1 MTSLF
6 SRLVKSQ
13 VTNQARLAVS
23 DFPPLP
29 DTHAIALVA
38 TTLVV
43 LAYAGWFGIYPIL
56 LFYALWFPL
65 AKYKGNFTL
74 RLTSDLYPF
83 ICLEALC
90 LLSTLWSDY
99 WDVTAK
105 AALESISMVACTI
118 IIARVTTLDA
128 FLKGINL
135 GTTLALAVTL
145 LDGSYGTD
153 FFTGTTSLVGL
164 FGSKNQVGFYGQI
177 GSFTALL
184 IFFTARHWIEKFL
197 YSGMSLIIC
206 AASLYM
212 SRSATA
218 LVTLLA
224 TLLVCLAGYL
234 VAKLP
239 RHTRVPFLLVGIFLV
254 GSVLTIGISLDWLDV
269 GFSLLGKDSTL
280 TGRTFLWS
288 EGLNFGMQNPL
299 LGCGFYAFWVPGRP
313 LAEVLWLKFDIAGR
327 TGFHFHN
334 TFIQAFVDLGIAG
347 LGMLITILVMS
358 LIKSVRYVIK
368 TGASMLAFYAL
379 GMSVMFLMRAFVEV
393 DIWGTFHAAI
403 LLFFSVLPRLAQQ
416 QARKQN
422 DTTAVPTG
430 LPSKHAAAK
439 AA

>member
-1 MTSLF
+1 MTSLSNRLIA
-6 SRLVKSQ
+6 SRATKPAKLP
-13 VTNQARLAVS
+13 VS
-23 DFPPLP
+23 NFPPLP
-29 DTHAIALVA
+29 DKYAVALVA
-38 TTLVV
+38 ITLIL

-65 AKYKGNFTL
+65 VKYKGNFTL
-74 RLTSDLYPF
+74 RLTKDLYPF
-83 ICLEALC
+83 IGLEILC

-105 AALESISMVACTI
+105 AALESVSMVACTVI
-118 IIARVTTLDA
+118 ISRVTTLDA

-135 GTTLALAVTL
+135 GVALALAVTL
-145 LDGSYGTD
+145 IDGSYGTD

-164 FGSKNQVGFYGQI
+164 FGSKNQVGFYGQL

-184 IFFTARHWIEKFL
+184 LFFTARHWVEKFL
-197 YSGMSLIIC
+197 YSGLSLMIC

-224 TLLVCLAGYL
+224 TLLVCLGGYL
-234 VAKLP
+234 LAKLP

-254 GSVLTIGISLDWLDV
+254 ASILTIGISLDWLDV

-334 TFIQAFVDLGIAG
+334 TFIQSFVDLGIAG

-358 LIKSVRYVIK
+358 LMKSIRYVIK
-368 TGASMLAFYAL
+368 SGSSMLAFYAL

-416 QARKQN
+416 QARDHA
-422 DTTAVPTG
+422 DTTILKTG
-430 LPSKHAAAK
+430 LPSKSAAAK